1 MTRRTRIWR
10 VVAALFTI
18 VNLVGAGMAVA
29 GGEWLHTGAHVVLA
43 VLGGY
48 AMSRLA
54 SGRVEQ
60 GVSDFP
66 SDEQRLPPEQQR
78 LEQLQQSVDAIAVEV
93 ERIGEAQR
101 FHAKL
106 QQERTEP
113 ER

>member
-18 VNLVGAGMAVA
+18 VNLVGAGLAVGA
-29 GGEWLHTGAHVVLA
+29 GEWVHTGVHVVLA

-54 SGRVEQ
+54 SRASEPGL
-60 GVSDFP
+60 P
-66 SDEQRLPPEQQR
+66 SLQPDELR

-101 FHAKL
+101 FNAKL
-106 QQERTEP
+106 QQERTET